1 MRWGRVVVCVVLLT
15 GSVWATAGSPA
26 VGAAVGAAASTPTAW
41 DPRLQPIADKV
52 AELRN
57 LKFDHP
63 VTAKFL
69 TAAAF
74 EKKVA
79 VDKGKLTKQ
88 DKAEIARSQ
97 AQLRA
102 VGLIG
107 PTVDLVDAV
116 SSLQTSGVL
125 AYYDPKTKKVTVKG
139 TTIDDVSTRVTL
151 AHELTH
157 ALQDQHFDL
166 QKLEKAA
173 TKAHASTP
181 LQTLVEGDAVR
192 IQQAYTSS
200 LSQTDQDAYQAAQA
214 STSATARTEIT
225 AKGVPEALAVLFE
238 APYDLGQTMLD
249 AVISKEKVAGVDA
262 LFVHP
267 PTADAA
273 YVTPST
279 LLEHRVFPDVA
290 PPALAKG
297 ERAAGKPD
305 TFGAFALYQVLAS
318 RLDPSVAL
326 TAADAWGGDAMVT
339 FTRKGTTCL
348 RAKFVGKTPDGTQSI
363 DSALSQWAAQMPA
376 GAAQVDAKAERV
388 TLTACD
394 PGATATEAPN
404 RALQALVF
412 VATRDGLFAE
422 VVRQGLPVAVASC
435 AADALVRD
443 PAFKP
448 VIDGAVADPSAGL
461 DPGALAGV
469 QARAPAILSD
479 CTASRSA

>member
-1 MRWGRVVVCVVLLT
+1 MRWGRAVVCTVLLAGMVGT
-15 GSVWATAGSPA
+15 GSGALSGSA
-26 VGAAVGAAASTPTAW
+26 GAATPTAW

-63 VTAKFL
+63 VTAEFL
-69 TAAAF
+69 SDAAF

-79 VDKGKLTKQ
+79 VDKGKLSKQ
-88 DKAEIARSQ
+88 DKAEIERSQ
-97 AQLRA
+97 GQLRA

-107 PTVDLVDAV
+107 PGVDIVDAV

-139 TTIDDVSTRVTL
+139 TTTDDVATRVTL

-173 TKAHASTP
+173 TKARASTP
-181 LQTLVEGDAVR
+181 LRTLVEGDAVR
-192 IQQAYTSS
+192 IQQAYVAS
-200 LSQTDQDAYQAAQA
+200 LSQADQDAYQAEQA
-214 STSATARTEIT
+214 AKSSTARAEIT
-225 AKGVPEALAVLFE
+225 AKGVPEALSVLFE

-267 PTADAA
+267 PTVEAEFL
-273 YVTPST
+273 TPST
-279 LLEHRVFPDVA
+279 LLEHRTFAALA

-297 ERAAGKPD
+297 ERKSGKPD

-318 RLDPSVAL
+318 RLDPGVAL

-348 RAKFVGKTPDGTQSI
+348 RSTFVGKTPDGTQSI
-363 DSALSQWAAQMPA
+363 AAALSQWAAQMPA
-376 GAAQVDAKAERV
+376 GATQVAAQPERV

-412 VATRDGLFAE
+412 VGSRDGLFAD
-422 VVRQGLPVAVASC
+422 VLRQGLPVAVATC
-435 AADALVRD
+435 AADTLVRD

-448 VIDGAVADPSAGL
+448 VIDGAVADPSAAP
-461 DPGALAGV
+461 DAAAFDGV
-469 QARAPAILSD
+469 KARAPAILTE
-479 CTASRSA
+479 CAATHSA